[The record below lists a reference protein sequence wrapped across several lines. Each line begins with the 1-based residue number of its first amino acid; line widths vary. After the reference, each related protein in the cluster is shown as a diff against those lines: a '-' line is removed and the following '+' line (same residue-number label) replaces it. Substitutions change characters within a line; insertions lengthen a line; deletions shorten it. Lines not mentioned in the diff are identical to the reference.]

1 MRVVVGELDLMPGPD
16 LGAELAAIF
25 DDGRCVVQPG
35 AAHFPWVD
43 DPARFARL
51 VSAALED

>member
-16 LGAELAAIF
+16 LGPLAALF
-25 DDGRCVVQPG
+25 ADGSCVVQPG

-51 VSAALED
+51 VSSALED